1 MAFPEKYGY
10 TAVMTEEPQE
20 NTETKKVGNLTDFVY
35 GVDKENHLDI
45 EVAVNESGKV
55 VVFHNRPFKDDIAW
69 FEFDLGT
76 CKLDFVLDD
85 GDIRDAGLPLG
96 QDVAKYMQN
105 SHQILMVL
113 LDTDTGEAKEGNYI
127 PLIIHRT

>member
-1 MAFPEKYGY
+1 
-10 TAVMTEEPQE
+10 MTEDTHNEISDRPP
-20 NTETKKVGNLTDFVY
+20 VGNLTDFVY
-35 GVDKENHLDI
+35 GVDEKHHLDI
-45 EVAVNESGKV
+45 EVAVNENGKV
-55 VVFHNRPFKDDIAW
+55 VVFHNRPFKNEIAW

-76 CKLDFVLDD
+76 NKLDFILDD

-113 LDTDTGEAKEGNYI
+113 LDDDTGEAKEGNYI
-127 PLIIHRT
+127 PLIIHKKED